1 MKLSETIVQTI
12 TAMREQAPRFDLAD
26 KGCMV
31 ANLVFMYQV
40 IVASEDLMQQAHDAA
55 TNTVLRG
62 YLDSHLPEEHDHAAW
77 LRSDL
82 LTIGIDPEKSK
93 LIRSAAELV
102 GTQYY
107 LIQHRNPNAL
117 LGYMAVLE
125 GFPFDIEL
133 LEQLEVIHGKELLR
147 CLRFH
152 AVHDQE
158 HRVELFRVIDEL
170 NDPDILQNAVRTQ
183 MLLNE
188 AFAKLC

>member
-1 MKLSETIVQTI
+1 MRSSEKVIQAVTEL
-12 TAMREQAPRFDLAD
+12 RKQAPQFDLAD

-40 IVASEDLMQQAHDAA
+40 IVASEDLMELALRKSQGP
-55 TNTVLRG
+55 VLHK
-62 YLDSHLPEEHDHAAW
+62 YLDDHLPEEHDHATW

-125 GFPFDIEL
+125 GFPFDVEL
-133 LEQLEVIHGKELLR
+133 LEQLEEVHGKDLLR
-147 CLRFH
+147 CLRYH

-158 HRVELFRVIDEL
+158 HKIELFRVIDEL

-188 AFAKLC
+188 AFVSLC